1 MFNFRYLFFYFL
13 TLFSGF
19 IFAADF
25 TVFRLGGSE
34 SWRVNYPT
42 IQAACDAQT
51 STNPPEIWAVGTTP
65 TGMAGCISPSD
76 WTSVYQRSVSCDDPL
91 EYNYDL
97 QQCALPEE
105 PEKCEAG
112 NIFTRFF
119 PATKVGNFYIPNA
132 PGSACFNSCSYDGTT
147 TSGGGC
153 RPTAN
158 GTYCSASFVSNG
170 EECGGESGFPDELPP
185 TDPDPDDKN
194 DYEGCTRRMQADGSY
209 MWDCNPK
216 ADQGNCPDGFL
227 IGNDGSTCYRDPK
240 APPPKD
246 PDPTN
251 PGDGDGNGDGTGE
264 GSEKGL
270 AKDSTLKDI
279 GTKIDTTNT
288 KLTGIDG
295 KIDTSN
301 TLLQGIIDAVGN
313 IPGGGGG
320 SNNPGDGEGEGSGSA
335 EGVDNCESGR
345 CDFGDERGDPFGG
358 EVRSFSESLTAAMT
372 GMKNSPLGNSIG
384 NIQFP
389 SGGSCPTGST
399 SINIGIGSIP
409 IDFTEHCNF
418 WQQISPI
425 LSAVF
430 LAFWAIL
437 AVRVFLSA

>member
-1 MFNFRYLFFYFL
+1 MLKAPVMHILIMLREFASKSPVYKREHEPIGAAKLNTTMGSMASMDLL
-13 TLFSGF
+13 KGILALSTLFSMHKRSGE
-19 IFAADF
+19 A
-25 TVFRLGGSE
+25 
-34 SWRVNYPT
+34 
-42 IQAACDAQT
+42 
-51 STNPPEIWAVGTTP
+51 
-65 TGMAGCISPSD
+65 PS
-76 WTSVYQRSVSCDDPL
+76 Q
-91 EYNYDL
+91 
-97 QQCALPEE
+97 
-105 PEKCEAG
+105 CEAG

-132 PGSACFNSCSYDGTT
+132 PGSVCLNSCAYDGTT
-147 TSGGGC
+147 TAGGGC

-158 GTYCSASFVSNG
+158 GTYCSASFISNG

-216 ADQGNCPDGFL
+216 ADQGNCPEGFL
-227 IGNDGSTCYRDPK
+227 IGNDGSTCYRDPNV
-240 APPPKD
+240 PPPKD

-251 PGDGDGNGDGTGE
+251 PGDGDGNGDGNGDGGE
-264 GSEKGL
+264 NGL

-301 TLLQGIIDAVGN
+301 TLLQGIIDAVGK
-313 IPGGGGG
+313 IPNSGG
-320 SNNPGDGEGEGSGSA
+320 SSNGNGDGDGEGEGTGSG

-358 EVRSFSESLTAAMT
+358 EVRSFSESLTAAME

-389 SGGSCPTGST
+389 TGGSCPTGST

-418 WQQISPI
+418 WQQIAPI

-430 LAFWAIL
+430 LALWAII